1 MKHYNVAVLRGG
13 PSSEYEVS
21 LKTGAGVL
29 QALRASDIRATD
41 ILINKQGEW
50 LLNGFHKQPHQALN
64 NIDVVFIA
72 LHGSYGED
80 GTVQR
85 LLDLYSIPYT
95 GSKPYPSALAMNKVM
110 TKEYLAHTKI
120 KVPPHMKVAKE
131 GGDLNR
137 VVLAIDSLF
146 GPQYVVKPI
155 NGGSSIDTYL
165 VEGVTGLYQALN
177 QVLNKYDEALVEQR
191 IFGRE
196 ATVGVINN
204 FRNKDIYSLPAIEIL
219 PPPQASFFD
228 YSAKYSGETEEL
240 CPGRFTRDEKAELED
255 IAALVH
261 ETLNLSQYS
270 RSDFIVADKRDNQ
283 EPGVYFLEVNT
294 LPGLTPNS
302 LLPKAL
308 DAVGCHYNEFIN
320 HLLADTLV
328 K

>member
-21 LKTGAGVL
+21 LKTGARVL
-29 QALRASDIRATD
+29 QALRENEMRTTD
-41 ILINKQGEW
+41 IVINKQGEW
-50 LLNGFHKQPHQALN
+50 LLNGFAREPHQALSG
-64 NIDVVFIA
+64 IDVVFIA

-85 LLDLYSIPYT
+85 LLDLYSVPYT

-120 KVPPHMKVAKE
+120 KVPPHMKVAKDT
-131 GGDLNR
+131 GDLNR
-137 VVLAIDSLF
+137 VVLAIDALF

-165 VEGVTGLYQALN
+165 VEGVAGLYQALN
-177 QVLNKYDEALVEQR
+177 QVLSKYDEVLVEQR
-191 IFGRE
+191 IIGRE
-196 ATVGVINN
+196 ATVGVIDN
-204 FRNKDIYSLPAIEIL
+204 FRNQSIYSLPAIEIL
-219 PPPQASFFD
+219 PPPEANFFD
-228 YSAKYSGETEEL
+228 YTAKYSGESEEL
-240 CPGRFTRDEKAELED
+240 CPGRFSRKEKEELEE

-261 ETLNLSQYS
+261 STLNLSQYS

-283 EPGVYFLEVNT
+283 EEGVYFLEVNT

-308 DAVGCHYNEFIN
+308 NAVGCHYNDFVQ
-320 HLLADTLV
+320 HLLINALV

>member
-21 LKTGAGVL
+21 LKTGLGVL
-29 QALRASDIRATD
+29 QALKESEIRATD
-41 ILINKQGEW
+41 IVINKQGEW
-50 LLNGFHKQPHQALN
+50 LINGFHKQPHQALN
-64 NIDVVFIA
+64 GIDVVFIA

-120 KVPPHMKVAKE
+120 KTAPHMKVTKDTA
-131 GGDLNR
+131 DLNR
-137 VVLAIDSLF
+137 TVSAIDSLF
-146 GPQYVVKPI
+146 GPQYAVKPI
-155 NGGSSIDTYL
+155 SGGSSIDTYL
-165 VEGVTGLYQALN
+165 VEGVTGLYQALS
-177 QVLNKYDEALVEQR
+177 QILTKYDEALVEQR

-196 ATVGVINN
+196 ATVGVIDN
-204 FRNKDIYSLPAIEIL
+204 FRNKNIYSLPAIEIL
-219 PPPQASFFD
+219 PPPDSTFFD
-228 YSAKYSGETEEL
+228 YGAKYSGATEEL
-240 CPGRFTRDEKAELED
+240 CPGRFSREEKEELEEL
-255 IAALVH
+255 AAMVH

-283 EPGVYFLEVNT
+283 EAGVYFLEVNT

-308 DAVGCHYNEFIN
+308 NAVGCHYNDFVK
-320 HLLADTLV
+320 HLLLSSLT